1 MDGVFSQPKG
11 DNWYW
16 NSTEDYSFGVQVW
29 LGAHLRQTFP
39 APVWD
44 SKDSAKVNQDKKK
57 WKIPYSHF
65 TEKLEPEINVS
76 GPACLV
82 FPDRTPW
89 LSSLP
94 WKELQQEQCKPAVK
108 TLMWLSLLE
117 KHHTPLDAF
126 RTQIHWEIWLFF
138 QAGHGDYFSRES
150 TCIIA
155 GEIYTFN
162 FL

>member
-1 MDGVFSQPKG
+1 MDGAFSQPKG
-11 DNWYW
+11 DKWYW

-29 LGAHLRQTFP
+29 LDAHLKQTFP
-39 APVWD
+39 DPVWD

-89 LSSLP
+89 LPSLP
-94 WKELQQEQCKPAVK
+94 ETHCSRNSAKLLWGLSCGFHCEKNTTSPWVPSEHRFIEKSGFSSRQCMG
-108 TLMWLSLLE
+108 T
-117 KHHTPLDAF
+117 
-126 RTQIHWEIWLFF
+126 IF
-138 QAGHGDYFSRES
+138 QGKAH
-150 TCIIA
+150 A
-155 GEIYTFN
+155 
-162 FL
+162 